1 MNVLNGYVMSKNIAY
16 IAAAGSGKTTEL
28 VETALEKA
36 KTERVLLLTYTTAN
50 EEEIKKKFYQRN
62 ACIPKNVTVQT
73 WFTFLIQHGVKP
85 YQDCLSP
92 VFRDIDI
99 NGLILVNSMSAKYV
113 SEKMALQ
120 HYLTDSQ
127 KIYSDK
133 LSKFVVKCNEASH
146 GNVINRITELF
157 PNIYI
162 DELQDLAG
170 YDLDII
176 ELLFKSKSNIILAGD
191 PRQAIYLTHHEKKNA
206 KYQFDKIIS
215 FLNDHSDIVKID
227 ETTLNVSFRCN
238 KEICEY
244 ASKLNKTFP
253 KTISRCD
260 EKNTKQGVFLI
271 KISDIDKYLK
281 DFNAVQ
287 LRYNRKVTCND
298 NYPVY
303 NFGDSKGLTF
313 DNVLIYPTK
322 HICEW
327 IEDHSYSLKAT
338 TRSRF
343 YVALTRARHNVCIL
357 WEKKDCKEQDI
368 KFWNA

>member
-73 WFTFLIQHGVKP
+73 WFSFLIQHGVKP
-85 YQDCLSP
+85 YQDYLSP

-133 LSKFVVKCNEASH
+133 LSKFVIRCNKESH
-146 GNVINRITELF
+146 GKVINRITELF

-191 PRQAIYLTHHEKKNA
+191 PRQAIYLTHHERKNA
-206 KYQFDKIIS
+206 MYQFDKIIN
-215 FLNDHSDIVKID
+215 FLNDHSDIVKVD

-287 LRYNRKVTCND
+287 LRYDRKSKYNAD
-298 NYPVY
+298 YPAY

>member
-1 MNVLNGYVMSKNIAY
+1 MSKNIAY
-16 IAAAGSGKTTEL
+16 IAAAGSGKTTKL

-36 KTERVLLLTYTTAN
+36 KAERVLLLTYTTAN

-99 NGLILVNSMSAKYV
+99 NGMLLINSKSAPYIKEKEGAKY
-113 SEKMALQ
+113 
-120 HYLTDSQ
+120 YLTDSH

-133 LSKFVVKCNEASH
+133 LSKFVIRCNKESH
-146 GNVINRITELF
+146 GKVINRITELF

-191 PRQAIYLTHHEKKNA
+191 PRQAIYLTHYERKNA
-206 KYQFDKIIS
+206 KYQFDKIIN
-215 FLNDHSDIVKID
+215 FLNDHNKIIKID
-227 ETTLNVSFRCN
+227 EKTLNVSFRCN

-244 ASKLNKTFP
+244 ASKLNKALP

-260 EKNTKQGVFLI
+260 EKNTKQGIFLI
-271 KISDIDKYLK
+271 KISDTDKYLK

-287 LRYNRKVTCND
+287 LRYNRKFTCND

-322 HICEW
+322 DICDW